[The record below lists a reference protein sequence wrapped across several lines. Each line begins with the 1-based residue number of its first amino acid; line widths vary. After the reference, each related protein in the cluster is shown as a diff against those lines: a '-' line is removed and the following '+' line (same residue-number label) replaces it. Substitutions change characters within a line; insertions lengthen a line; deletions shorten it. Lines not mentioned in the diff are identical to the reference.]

1 MKIVL
6 EIPKEFQEEYLA
18 NRFVETFQRV
28 RADLNYYLETTKHYM
43 LAGNYEF
50 ETLEMLQ
57 EAFLLRS
64 EVVHET
70 DRR

>member
-28 RADLNYYLETTKHYM
+28 RADLNYYFEATKHYT

-70 DRR
+70 D